1 MEIVKAFN
9 ENNLNFDITIKG
21 THDDPL
27 FRSSD
32 IGLILDIATINTSIK
47 DFDETE
53 KVMVPTKTLGGIQS
67 VSFLT
72 EKGLYNILFISRKPI
87 AKKFKNWVCDI
98 IKEIRLKGKYELE
111 KKLQEKEKL
120 LVEKEKLISISDHK
134 IEELKLINKNLLDE
148 TNNCSVIYIYNVD
161 YRNAITELR
170 FGCSGDYRETIKSY
184 KEIYKYGKLEYIE
197 SLPEY
202 IDLEIFEEYLYNIF
216 SNYMVVGEVYKIDV
230 LTVKS
235 IILYHINIYKLLQLP
250 NPLELKFKLTKIN
263 DYSNNILNNIP
274 EMKMKEKIQIQTY
287 EIATQ
292 TETQKYTYE
301 ISTQTDTDELTP
313 IISSPFVQINNL
325 YENFDKYIS
334 ETCIIRSDVE
344 VSSTDII
351 GQYRIWTKSASKE
364 VFHAFQEYMKTK
376 FIPARLKVHNKNQVV
391 NGFKGVT
398 LKEII
403 YKKTLNITYQDEENF
418 IFHSCKFYPS
428 GKVLFSA
435 LYEAYQKWKKSI
447 GKDVTSDDEKRLKN
461 YLKSSEH
468 TLYTTLWT
476 PNGNGQG
483 FYGLSLKSDVD
494 DIKKTSSTGK
504 TVEKRHI
511 ETNDLLGTWQT
522 IAKAAIYEKI
532 APSKMSRCIKNKI
545 VFNDDYYYC
554 ICEEI

>member
-1 MEIVKAFN
+1 MEIIKAFN
-9 ENNLNFDITIKG
+9 ENNLHTEITIKG

-53 KVMVPTKTLGGIQS
+53 KVMVPTKTLGGIQQ

-87 AKKFKNWVCDI
+87 AKKFKNWVCDV
-98 IKEIRLKGKYELE
+98 IKEIRLKSKYELE
-111 KKLQEKEKL
+111 KKLEEQQELLLEKEANL
-120 LVEKEKLISISDHK
+120 LEQQELISNSHQK
-134 IEELKLINKNLLDE
+134 IEELESINKNLLDE
-148 TNNCSVIYIYNVD
+148 SYNLKMKDKTSVIYAYNVD
-161 YRNAITELR
+161 TRHPIPELKI
-170 FGCSGDYRETIKSY
+170 GCSQNYYDRIKPY
-184 KEIYKYGKLEYIE
+184 KQTNKFAKLEFVVEI
-197 SLPEY
+197 PEY
-202 IDLEIFEEYLYNIF
+202 INLKLFEHYIHNLLIKYRIE
-216 SNYMVVGEVYKIDV
+216 GEVFKIDV
-230 LTVKS
+230 PTAKG
-235 IILYHINIYKLLQLP
+235 IILNLLNIYKLLQIP
-250 NPLELKFKLTKIN
+250 QISERQLKITKIN
-263 DYSNNILNNIP
+263 YSSNNILNDILENLDG
-274 EMKMKEKIQIQTY
+274 KT
-287 EIATQ
+287 
-292 TETQKYTYE
+292 YTYE
-301 ISTQTDTDELTP
+301 ISTQTDTDELLP

-334 ETCIIRSDVE
+334 ETCIVRSDVE
-344 VSSTDII
+344 VSSTDIV

-364 VFHAFQEYMKTK
+364 IFHAFQEYMKTK
-376 FIPARLKVHNKNQVV
+376 FIPARLKVQDKNQVV

-403 YKKTLNITYQDEENF
+403 YKKTLNVTYQDEENF

-435 LYEAYQKWKKSI
+435 LYEEYQKWKKSI

-483 FYGLSLKSDVD
+483 FYGLSLKSDVN

-504 TVEKRHI
+504 TVEKRNI

-522 IAKAAIYEKI
+522 IAKAAVDEKI
-532 APSKMSRCIKNKI
+532 APSKMSRCIKNKF

-554 ICEEI
+554 IC